1 MLHNLHAD
9 VRRCETKIM
18 TSTFH
23 DGPKRAGSVRPI
35 AANCIA
41 RFEFREPIGIVSIAR
56 FELPFKSRFEVET
69 GSLLVSILDSDWRL
83 KREKVKRA
91 VNEQ

>member
-1 MLHNLHAD
+1 
-9 VRRCETKIM
+9 M
-18 TSTFH
+18 TSRFH

-91 VNEQ
+91 VNEQRYSVYNMG